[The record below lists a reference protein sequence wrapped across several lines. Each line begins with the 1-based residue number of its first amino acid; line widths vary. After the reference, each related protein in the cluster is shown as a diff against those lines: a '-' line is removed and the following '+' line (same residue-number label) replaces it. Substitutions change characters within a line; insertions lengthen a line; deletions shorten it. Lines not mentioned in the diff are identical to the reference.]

1 MSKKDEVRTSLMY
14 GVGMLAVALAI
25 DAGVEFYYWLTWVFG
40 GV

>member
-25 DAGVEFYYWLTWVFG
+25 DTGVEFYYWLMWVLG